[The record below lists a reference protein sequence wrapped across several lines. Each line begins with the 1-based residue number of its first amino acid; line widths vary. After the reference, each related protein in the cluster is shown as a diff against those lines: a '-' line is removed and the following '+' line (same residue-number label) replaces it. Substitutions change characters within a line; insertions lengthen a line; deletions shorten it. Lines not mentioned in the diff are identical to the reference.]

1 LAELGSPMGAENVY
15 FHVGRFGHPFFQ
27 EQLHA
32 APAGIAYRTAASGLA
47 EGEGS
52 TPRRIALQG
61 ARLRRV
67 RGALEWLAIRGL
79 SRSGY
84 VRRTRLEPPSGCALI
99 HSGQQL
105 LKRSALP
112 YVVDFECVEVF
123 GLYQRVALNRPWARR
138 RLVDALTA
146 QSCRFLLPWSRA
158 AQNGLEAALG
168 SGAASRLLPK
178 TVTVLP
184 AIRPRA
190 TRPAQRDS
198 GPLRVLFVGTAFE
211 AKGGVEAIR
220 ATRQVRATQDVVL
233 DLISDV
239 PARWRGEIEEAAGIT
254 VHPWPAPEPQVQR
267 LFQQADLLLFPSH
280 MDTLGFV
287 MLEAMAHGIP
297 VLATRHFAVPELV
310 EDGVSGVLI
319 AGENLLYGEDGLC
332 RFAHTLPP
340 PRSFRR
346 ALAHPSEAYVTR
358 LAGALAR
365 VAEERDLH
373 ERLAAG
379 ALARVVDGPLSVARR
394 RESLGRVYRQALT
407 A

>member
-1 LAELGSPMGAENVY
+1 MGAENVY

-32 APAGIAYRTAASGLA
+32 APAGFAYRTAASGLA

-99 HSGQQL
+99 HSGRQPS
-105 LKRSALP
+105 RGRALP

-138 RLVDALTA
+138 RLVDALNE

-178 TVTVLP
+178 IVTVLP

-254 VHPWPAPEPQVQR
+254 VHPWPVPDSRCNASFNRPICCS
-267 LFQQADLLLFPSH
+267 SH
-280 MDTLGFV
+280 RTW
-287 MLEAMAHGIP
+287 
-297 VLATRHFAVPELV
+297 TR
-310 EDGVSGVLI
+310 SGL
-319 AGENLLYGEDGLC
+319 
-332 RFAHTLPP
+332 
-340 PRSFRR
+340 
-346 ALAHPSEAYVTR
+346 
-358 LAGALAR
+358 
-365 VAEERDLH
+365 
-373 ERLAAG
+373 
-379 ALARVVDGPLSVARR
+379 
-394 RESLGRVYRQALT
+394 
-407 A
+407 